1 VTQAR
6 WLIPQSDAHQAECL
20 ASALGLRAPAAR
32 VLLARGYRDPEAA
45 RRFLKPALEDLH
57 DPFLLQGLP
66 AALERLQRAIAR
78 QEKVLLYGDYDVDG
92 TTAVAIVKKAIELA
106 GGQAAFHVP
115 HRLRHGY
122 GMRPEIVEQ
131 AAAEGVTLLVSLD
144 TGIRSAGVVRHAAEL
159 GIDVIVTDHHLP
171 EAELPPALAVLN
183 PKQPGCPYPDK
194 NLCGAGVAFKL
205 VQALLGT
212 LGWPPDKLRRMTES
226 FLKLVAIGTVADV
239 VPLTG
244 ENRILVKHGLEG
256 LGAVRSPG
264 LRALLNV
271 AGFADGETPT
281 AGQVAF
287 RVAPRLNAAGR
298 MADANAVISLLLT
311 EDPDEA
317 RGIASQLHAWNAE
330 RQRAEYDIVRLIL
343 EECLQVP
350 VTDQQAALVF
360 AGPDW
365 HRGVVGIVANR
376 LVERFHRPVIVL
388 SEDAEQ
394 GVLQGSGRSIP
405 AFDLLEALESMAELF
420 VRFGGHR
427 QAAGLTL
434 AFERLEEFRERLNRY
449 AAARLRPEDFEPE
462 LAVDATLDFPEITDQ
477 AVAEILS
484 MAPFG
489 HGNPVPVFAV
499 CGAEVVGDPVVWKER
514 HLRLALRQNGRSLT
528 VRAWDFAG
536 RVEDLAPG
544 ARLDVALSFEEDYY
558 SLSRGYPGW
567 AATLRD
573 VRPASGHLLTAETQS
588 GFAANQE
595 SRGKNQKAKM
605 AGCPP

>member
-1 VTQAR
+1 MKQAR
-6 WLIPQSDAHQAECL
+6 WLIPRTDLHQAESL
-20 ASALGLRAPAAR
+20 ASALGVSEPAAR
-32 VLLARGYRDPEAA
+32 VLLNRGYRDPETA

-57 DPFLLQGLP
+57 DPFLLLGLP

-78 QEKVLLYGDYDVDG
+78 QEKILLYGDYDVDG
-92 TTAVAIVKKAIELA
+92 ATSVVILKKAIELA

-115 HRLRHGY
+115 HRIRHGY

-131 AAAEGVTLLVSLD
+131 AAADSVTLLISLD
-144 TGIRSAGVVRHAAEL
+144 TGIRAAGVVRRASQL

-171 EAELPPALAVLN
+171 DAELPPALAILN
-183 PKQPGCPYPDK
+183 PRQPGCPYPEK

-212 LGWPPDKLRRMTES
+212 LDWSPGKLRRMTES

-244 ENRILVKHGLEG
+244 ENRILVKHGLDG
-256 LGAVRSPG
+256 LRAVRSPG
-264 LRALLNV
+264 LRALLNL
-271 AGFADGETPT
+271 AGFAEGETPT
-281 AGQVAF
+281 AAQVAF

-298 MADANAVISLLLT
+298 MADANAVINLLLT
-311 EDPDEA
+311 EDQGQA
-317 RGIASQLHAWNAE
+317 REIAGQLQALNIE

-343 EECLQVP
+343 DECLQVS

-360 AGPDW
+360 AGQDW
-365 HRGVVGIVANR
+365 HRGVVGIVASR

-388 SEDAEQ
+388 SEDAGQ
-394 GVLQGSGRSIP
+394 GLLQGSGRSIP
-405 AFDLLEALESMAELF
+405 AFHLLEALESMAELF

-434 AFERLEEFRERLNRY
+434 PSERLEEFRERLNLY
-449 AAARLRPEDFEPE
+449 AAARLRPEDFQPE
-462 LAVDATLDFPEITDQ
+462 LELDATLDFREITDQ

-489 HGNPVPVFAV
+489 HGNPVPIFAV
-499 CGAEVVGDPVVWKER
+499 FGAEVIGHPVVWKER
-514 HLRLALRQNGRSLT
+514 HLRLTLRQNGRSLT
-528 VRAWDFAG
+528 VKAWDFADRLG
-536 RVEDLAPG
+536 ELAPG
-544 ARLDVALSFEEDYY
+544 ARLDAALSFEQDGY

-573 VRPASGHLLTAETQS
+573 V
-588 GFAANQE
+588 E
-595 SRGKNQKAKM
+595 SN
-605 AGCPP
+605 